1 MASGQK
7 GDAMEAFIDYLK
19 AKEMSKNTIS
29 SYSYAV
35 SQFLSRC
42 VEINDKSLLSHKD
55 WLASEFAT
63 KTVNNRIG
71 ALNCYLD
78 YIGYDGMR
86 LRGVRV
92 QQKPFLD
99 NVISQAEYE
108 TLRDGLLEDGD
119 LYWHFVVRFLACT
132 GARVSELRRLTV
144 ESVRTGHIDLISK
157 GEKLRRIYIPR
168 LLQEDALRWLGQNL
182 IEDGFVFVGPNGNPM
197 SARGL
202 SLGLKRCAKRY
213 GVNPD
218 VVYPHSFRHR
228 FAKNF
233 IAKNSDIAFLADL
246 MGHESIETTRI
257 YLRRTA
263 KEQRAA
269 VDEIID
275 W

>member
-1 MASGQK
+1 
-7 GDAMEAFIDYLK
+7 MEAFVNYLRS
-19 AKEMSKNTIS
+19 KEMSTNTIN

-35 SQFLSRC
+35 SQFLSRSSAL
-42 VEINDKSLLSHKD
+42 NDESLLAHKD
-55 WLASEFAT
+55 WLVSEFAA
-63 KTVNNRIG
+63 KTANNRIG

-78 YIGYDGMR
+78 HIGYSGMR
-86 LRGVRV
+86 LHGVRV

-99 NVISQAEYE
+99 NVISQSEYE
-108 TLRDGLLEDGD
+108 TLRDRLLEDGD
-119 LYWHFVVRFLACT
+119 LYWHFAVRFLACT
-132 GARVSELRRLTV
+132 GARISELRQLTV
-144 ESVRTGHIDLISK
+144 EAVEQGHLDLISK

-168 LLQEDALRWLGQNL
+168 TLSSDALLWLQRCPGSSKY
-182 IEDGFVFVGPNGNPM
+182 IFAGPNGKPM
-197 SARGL
+197 SARGI

-233 IAKNSDIAFLADL
+233 IEKNPDIAFLADL

-263 KEQRAA
+263 DEQRAA
-269 VDEIID
+269 VDEAID

>member
-1 MASGQK
+1 MASRPK
-7 GDAMEAFIDYLK
+7 GDAMETFINHLK
-19 AKEMSKNTIS
+19 SKEMSQNTID

-42 VEINDKSLLSHKD
+42 ETINDESLLSHKD
-55 WLASEFAT
+55 WLVSEFAA
-63 KTVNNRIG
+63 KTANNRIG

-78 YIGYDGMR
+78 YIEYGGMR

-108 TLRDGLLEDGD
+108 TLRNGLLEDND

-132 GARVSELRRLTV
+132 GARISELRRMTV
-144 ESVRTGHIDLISK
+144 ESIRAGHLDLISK
-157 GEKLRRIYIPR
+157 GEKLRRIYIPKS
-168 LLQEDALRWLGQNL
+168 LQEDALQWTKRNSL
-182 IEDGFVFVGPNGNPM
+182 EEGFIFAGPNGGPM
-197 SARGL
+197 SARGI

-213 GVNPD
+213 GVNPN

-233 IAKNSDIAFLADL
+233 IAKNPDIAFLADL

-263 KEQRAA
+263 EEQRTA
-269 VDEIID
+269 VDEAVN

>member
-1 MASGQK
+1 
-7 GDAMEAFIDYLK
+7 MEAFINHLK
-19 AKEMSKNTIS
+19 AKELSKNTID

-42 VEINDKSLLSHKD
+42 AAVNDESLLSHKD
-55 WLASEFAT
+55 WLVSEFAT
-63 KTVNNRIG
+63 KTANNRIG

-78 YIGYDGMR
+78 FIDYDGMR

-99 NVISQAEYE
+99 NVISQDEYE
-108 TLRDGLLEDGD
+108 NLRDSLLKDGD
-119 LYWHFVVRFLACT
+119 LYWYFVVRFLACT
-132 GARVSELRRLTV
+132 GARISELRRLTV
-144 ESVRTGHIDLISK
+144 ESVKDGYLDLVSK
-157 GEKLRRIYIPR
+157 GEKLRRIYIPKT
-168 LLQEDALRWLGQNL
+168 LQKDAERWFKECSL
-182 IEDGFVFVGPNGNPM
+182 EEGFVFAGPSGNPM
-197 SARGL
+197 SARGI
-202 SLGLKRCAKRY
+202 SLGLKRCANRY

-233 IAKNSDIAFLADL
+233 IAKNPDIAFLADL

-263 KEQRAA
+263 EEQRAA
-269 VDEIID
+269 VDKAID

>member
-1 MASGQK
+1 
-7 GDAMEAFIDYLK
+7 MEAFINYLK
-19 AKEMSKNTIS
+19 SKEMSQNTIS

-35 SQFLSRC
+35 TQFLSRYTT
-42 VEINDKSLLSHKD
+42 VNDESLLSHKD
-55 WLASEFAT
+55 WLVSEFAT
-63 KTVNNRIG
+63 KTANNRIG

-78 YIGYDGMR
+78 HIGYDGMR

-99 NVISQAEYE
+99 NVISQDEYE
-108 TLRDGLLEDGD
+108 TLRDGLLVDGD

-132 GARVSELRRLTV
+132 GARISELRRLTV
-144 ESVRTGHIDLISK
+144 ESVRVGHLDLISK
-157 GEKLRRIYIPR
+157 GEKLRRIYIPKS
-168 LLQEDALRWLGQNL
+168 LQQDALLWFKQCSLG
-182 IEDGFVFVGPNGNPM
+182 EGFVFVGPNGNPM
-197 SARGL
+197 STRGL

-233 IAKNSDIAFLADL
+233 IAKNPDIAFLADL

-263 KEQRAA
+263 EEQRAA
-269 VDEIID
+269 VDKAID

>member
-1 MASGQK
+1 
-7 GDAMEAFIDYLK
+7 MEAFINYLK
-19 AKEMSKNTIS
+19 SKEMSQNTIS

-35 SQFLSRC
+35 SQFLSRYTT
-42 VEINDKSLLSHKD
+42 VNDESLLSHKD
-55 WLASEFAT
+55 WLVSEFAT
-63 KTVNNRIG
+63 KTANNRIG

-78 YIGYDGMR
+78 HIGYDGMR

-99 NVISQAEYE
+99 NVISQDEYE

-132 GARVSELRRLTV
+132 GARISELRRLTV
-144 ESVRTGHIDLISK
+144 ESVRVGHLDLST
-157 GEKLRRIYIPR
+157 
-168 LLQEDALRWLGQNL
+168 
-182 IEDGFVFVGPNGNPM
+182 
-197 SARGL
+197 RGL

-233 IAKNSDIAFLADL
+233 IAKNPDIAFLADL

-263 KEQRAA
+263 EEQRAA
-269 VDEIID
+269 VDKAID